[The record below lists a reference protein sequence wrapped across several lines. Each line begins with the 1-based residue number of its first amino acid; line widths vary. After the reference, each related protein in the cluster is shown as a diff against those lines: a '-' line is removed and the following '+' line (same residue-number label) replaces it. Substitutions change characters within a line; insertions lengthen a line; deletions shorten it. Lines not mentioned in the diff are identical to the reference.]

1 MSKRKSSSRKEEVA
15 AIVKE
20 AEKAVVQEPAAVP
33 EVEEAEEVEAEKS
46 EAPAKAAGPKL
57 VTKRKGRAPISP
69 DGALVRVLSFLPKS
83 LVEKIHETGR
93 PMSRYIREVLEE
105 KLGE

>member
-1 MSKRKSSSRKEEVA
+1 MGIRSYRL
-15 AIVKE
+15 
-20 AEKAVVQEPAAVP
+20 
-33 EVEEAEEVEAEKS
+33 
-46 EAPAKAAGPKL
+46 GD
-57 VTKRKGRAPISP
+57 APISP
-69 DGALVRVLSFLPKS
+69 EGALVRVLSFLPKS

>member
-1 MSKRKSSSRKEEVA
+1 MSKRKSPRKEEVA

-20 AEKAVVQEPAAVP
+20 AEEKAVIQEAAVPP
-33 EVEEAEEVEAEKS
+33 EVEEAEEVESENAEP
-46 EAPAKAAGPKL
+46 AAKAAGPKL

-69 DGALVRVLSFLPKS
+69 EGALVRVLSFLPKS

-105 KLGE
+105 KLGG

>member
-1 MSKRKSSSRKEEVA
+1 MSNRKSSSRKEEVA
-15 AIVKE
+15 SIVKE
-20 AEKAVVQEPAAVP
+20 AEEKAAIQEPVVAP
-33 EVEEAEEVEAEKS
+33 EVEEAE
-46 EAPAKAAGPKL
+46 APAKTAGPKL

-69 DGALVRVLSFLPKS
+69 EGALVRVLAFLPKS

-93 PMSRYIREVLEE
+93 PMSRYIREIFEE

>member
-1 MSKRKSSSRKEEVA
+1 VAVPVAPAA
-15 AIVKE
+15 AIE
-20 AEKAVVQEPAAVP
+20 ETEHAEGGKAEL
-33 EVEEAEEVEAEKS
+33 
-46 EAPAKAAGPKL
+46 PAKTAGPKL
-57 VTKRKGRAPISP
+57 VAKRKGRAPVSP

>member
-15 AIVKE
+15 AIIKE
-20 AEKAVVQEPAAVP
+20 AEEKAAQEPNAAP
-33 EVEEAEEVEAEKS
+33 EVGEAEEAEPENAEP
-46 EAPAKAAGPKL
+46 AAKAAGPKL

-83 LVEKIHETGR
+83 LVERIHETGR

>member
-1 MSKRKSSSRKEEVA
+1 MSKRKSSRREEVA

-20 AEKAVVQEPAAVP
+20 AKKMAVQEVAAAP
-33 EVEEAEEVEAEKS
+33 EVEGAEEVESENAEP
-46 EAPAKAAGPKL
+46 AAKATGPKL
-57 VTKRKGRAPISP
+57 VKRKGRAPISP

>member
-1 MSKRKSSSRKEEVA
+1 MSKRKSSRKEEVA

-20 AEKAVVQEPAAVP
+20 AEKAVVQEPVVPP
-33 EVEEAEEVEAEKS
+33 EVEKTEKAETGKS
-46 EAPAKAAGPKL
+46 EAPVKTAGPKL
-57 VTKRKGRAPISP
+57 AAKRKGRAPISP
-69 DGALVRVLSFLPKS
+69 EGALVRVLAFLPKS

>member
-1 MSKRKSSSRKEEVA
+1 MSKRKSSRKEEVA

-20 AEKAVVQEPAAVP
+20 AEEKAAIQEAAAVSDI
-33 EVEEAEEVEAEKS
+33 EEAEEVEVGKAEP
-46 EAPAKAAGPKL
+46 PAKTAGPKL

-69 DGALVRVLSFLPKS
+69 EGALVRVLSFLPKS
-83 LVEKIHETGR
+83 LVEKIHDTGR